1 MLDAYVV
8 GAARTPIGR
17 FLGALARVPA
27 TDLGAIA
34 VRAALE
40 RSGVPPSAVD
50 DVIMGNVVSA
60 GLGQAPARQAAL
72 RGGVPAVASA
82 TTINKVCASGL
93 QAIVLAGQALHL
105 GDAEVV
111 VAGGMESMSQGPHL
125 LKGSR
130 QGVRLGNAELVD
142 ATVHDGLWC
151 AFENHHMGNAAEAI
165 ARKYGISREEQDA
178 FALRSHQRAVSAR
191 ESGRFRA
198 EIAPVVVEE
207 RGGVVTVD
215 ADEGPR
221 TDTSLEALARLKPV
235 FEKDGTVTAGNAPGL
250 SDGAAA
256 VVLAGVDAARR
267 LGLHPMARLV
277 GHASAGVEPRWVF
290 DAPVVAIRKLLER
303 VGWRLEDVDLLEV
316 NEAFSA
322 QMLANAKLLGW
333 DWDRVNGN
341 GGAVALGH
349 PIGATGARI
358 VVTLLHALRDRGGRR
373 GIAALCHG
381 GGGAVAAAFELVDAA

>member
-34 VRAALE
+34 VRVALE

-256 VVLAGVDAARR
+256 VVLAGVDAVRR
-267 LGLHPMARLV
+267 LGLRPMARLV

-333 DWDRVNGN
+333 DWDLVNVN